1 MHDAVQRRHAA
12 APCGG
17 AMWRHARCS
26 QAAARRRVCAAT
38 LPAAPRPPR
47 TQRVG
52 DHRGARDADAAGA
65 QLLRQRVHGGFAA
78 RRTVALA
85 AVRPAAGGA
94 GARSGASVAFRAM
107 ACHDCAG
114 ACGGGRLLLLLVPQ
128 LQITIWGALAHMTT
142 FPAPGADHWQCLNA
156 KQGIANTK
164 LAACASPHPLQTP
177 ANAFA
182 TARPDRDARQP
193 WRAASSAEVPSAPPW
208 PSTWRARG
216 TRRCCGR
223 ARRRC
228 VWGVLHQRPP
238 ARASGIAPQAAVR

>member
-12 APCGG
+12 APCGAMRAVPRQRRGG
-17 AMWRHARCS
+17 AFVQRPCPLPP
-26 QAAARRRVCAAT
+26 ARRAPSGLVTIVAHAT
-38 LPAAPRPPR
+38 LTPLVPSSCASACMGASRRGAPSRSPLFAPPPAA
-47 TQRVG
+47 
-52 DHRGARDADAAGA
+52 
-65 QLLRQRVHGGFAA
+65 LE
-78 RRTVALA
+78 
-85 AVRPAAGGA
+85 PAAGPPS
-94 GARSGASVAFRAM
+94 RSGRWPAM
-107 ACHDCAG
+107 TARG
-114 ACGGGRLLLLLVPQ
+114 PVGGGRLLLLLVPQ